1 MILIFFSLLYTFVS
15 RISNSF
21 ELLPLLLKMP
31 QYKTGSHPEILV
43 YTIPHIPHRPHTY
56 ILTLYTT
63 RVCAPDSSPIASS
76 LPCWANPD
84 LRSRSYLRVKVSH
97 GLVHRKYT
105 NHAVI
110 CFCQRLGLHAG
121 DAWFPVATHTTPISL
136 LPRITMR

>member
-15 RISNSF
+15 RISNAF

-63 RVCAPDSSPIASS
+63 RVCAPDSSHSQQPPVLGNPRPAVTV
-76 LPCWANPD
+76 LPQ
-84 LRSRSYLRVKVSH
+84 
-97 GLVHRKYT
+97 G
-105 NHAVI
+105 
-110 CFCQRLGLHAG
+110 
-121 DAWFPVATHTTPISL
+121 
-136 LPRITMR
+136 